1 LNKAKRINAGLK
13 PFLAAQFFLVA
24 KNKTINIVFS
34 KINLEYIAKKQPHSL
49 RSKQREDFMQKYL
62 GHSVGF
68 LILILMISTGGMSR
82 AQDEKPRDMHGWG
95 IDDPYNKLYD
105 VREYEKI
112 RAWVVRLKEVVPMPG
127 MSPATAMDVRE
138 GSDEFEVQIC
148 PTWYRKPSE
157 IHLQKG
163 ARIKLK
169 GVWAEINGKDVFLA
183 SKIKKDPDIDIIKV
197 RLTRDGT
204 PFWTM
209 TPERLA
215 KEMDDD

>member
-1 LNKAKRINAGLK
+1 
-13 PFLAAQFFLVA
+13 
-24 KNKTINIVFS
+24 
-34 KINLEYIAKKQPHSL
+34 
-49 RSKQREDFMQKYL
+49 MQKYL
-62 GHSVGF
+62 GLAVGF

-157 IHLQKG
+157 IRLQKG

-169 GVWAEINGKDVFLA
+169 GVWAEIDGKDVFLA

-209 TPERLA
+209 TPEQLA
-215 KEMDDD
+215 KEMDED

>member
-1 LNKAKRINAGLK
+1 
-13 PFLAAQFFLVA
+13 
-24 KNKTINIVFS
+24 
-34 KINLEYIAKKQPHSL
+34 
-49 RSKQREDFMQKYL
+49 MQKSLIRTIYYI
-62 GHSVGF
+62 
-68 LILILMISTGGMSR
+68 ILILLTFSFGISR
-82 AQDEKPRDMHGWG
+82 VQAEEKRDMQGWG

-112 RAWVVRLKEVVPMPG
+112 RAWVVRVKEVVPMPG
-127 MSPATAMDVRE
+127 MSPATALDVRE

-157 IHLQKG
+157 LHLQKN

-169 GVWAEINGKDVFLA
+169 GVWAEINGKDVFMA

-197 RLTRDGT
+197 RLTKDGT

-209 TPERLA
+209 TPEQIA
-215 KEMDDD
+215 KEMSED